1 MRTDILAE
9 QDLRPDT
16 DAAIGALLEG
26 AFGCG
31 AGYEGRSFHKMR
43 HHLRVLGWQDGQLIG
58 HVALQLRAIRMG
70 DAPLTIAGVGEVAT
84 HRDHRGRGVASALMR
99 QAISEARDS
108 LAQFAVL
115 FGYPGLYA
123 PLGFRSQPNRLR
135 YLSWDRAGPGKVVT
149 DTIDSLM
156 VLPLGSREWDG
167 TAEIDLGGP
176 LF

>member
-1 MRTDILAE
+1 MQTDILAE

-26 AFGCG
+26 AFGRG

-135 YLSWDRAGPGKVVT
+135 YLSWDRSGPGKVVT
-149 DTIDSLM
+149 DKIDSLM

>member
-99 QAISEARDS
+99 QAIHEATNS
-108 LAQFAVL
+108 LAQLAVL

-167 TAEIDLGGP
+167 AAEIDLGGP